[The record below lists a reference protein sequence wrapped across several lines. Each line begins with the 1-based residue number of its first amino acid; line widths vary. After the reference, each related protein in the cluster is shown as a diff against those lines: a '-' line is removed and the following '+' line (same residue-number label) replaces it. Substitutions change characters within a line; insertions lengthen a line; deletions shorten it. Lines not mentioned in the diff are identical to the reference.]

1 MRTTACEGLVLTVA
15 LLLAGCGGGAQVGEQ
30 RVCSAETFKPNYVPQ
45 LERLL
50 YWERFPVTVYFERD
64 ANYSEYYRTL
74 ALQGFDQ
81 WVEATGSVVRYR
93 LVDSPDG
100 AQIKVSFKPDM
111 RNGLTTYTFYPS
123 NGRMVN
129 AKIEIGVQG
138 NNPIDIRSISAHE
151 FGHAIGIGG
160 HSTNPDDMMYPNF
173 VSDTPLKITQSD
185 LNTVKT
191 AYCNYFIGRSR
202 VAPPPTEETPIEMTI
217 ECPASP

>member
-1 MRTTACEGLVLTVA
+1 MRVVACVGLLMAAMLYLT
-15 LLLAGCGGGAQVGEQ
+15 GCGGGAQTGEQ

-64 ANYSEYYRTL
+64 ANYSDYYRTL

-81 WVEATGSVVRYR
+81 WVNATGSVVRYVE
-93 LVDSPDG
+93 VDAPDA
-100 AQIKVSFKPDM
+100 AQIKVFFKTDT

-123 NGRMVN
+123 SGRLVS
-129 AKIEIGVQG
+129 AKVEIGVQG
-138 NNPIDIRSISAHE
+138 NNPIDIRSVSAHE

-173 VSDTPLKITQSD
+173 VSNVPLQISQND

-202 VAPPPTEETPIEMTI
+202 VAPRPTEETPIEATI
-217 ECPASP
+217 ECPAFR